1 MQVTAGYY
9 LMKNGRKARIDSI
22 KDNGQGVGSY
32 QRKPSPTS
40 PTGRI
45 RWQYW
50 VWEANGKAK
59 FVEPS
64 MLDLVEKLV

>member
-9 LMKNGRKARIDSI
+9 LMKNGRKAWIHTV
-22 KDNGQGVGSY
+22 KDNGQGIGSY
-32 QRKPSPTS
+32 QRRYAKTL
-40 PTGRI
+40 
-45 RWQYW
+45 RWHYW

-64 MLDLVEKLV
+64 GLDLVEKLV

>member
-1 MQVTAGYY
+1 V
-9 LMKNGRKARIDSI
+9 
-22 KDNGQGVGSY
+22 
-32 QRKPSPTS
+32 
-40 PTGRI
+40 

-50 VWEANGKAK
+50 VWEADGKAK

>member
-1 MQVTAGYY
+1 
-9 LMKNGRKARIDSI
+9 MKNGRKAWIQTV
-22 KDNGQGVGSY
+22 KDNGQAVGSY
-32 QRKPSPTS
+32 EKKRTPS
-40 PTGRI
+40 GRV

-64 MLDLVEKLV
+64 MLDLVEKLL

>member
-1 MQVTAGYY
+1 MQVTTGYY
-9 LMKNGRKARIDSI
+9 LMKNGRKAWIHTI
-22 KDNGQGVGSY
+22 KENGQAVGSY
-32 QRKPSPTS
+32 QRRYAKTL
-40 PTGRI
+40 

-64 MLDLVEKLV
+64 ALDLVEKLV